1 MAKKVFKEI
10 IIILLLT
17 LAIILLLG
25 VLLYDY
31 VPMNKVIPEK
41 VTYTASDEVKEI
53 STEINKKDEEIPIT
67 SYTVTST
74 DLKNYKKV
82 NDYTA
87 GRKNPFAAVEVQ
99 DSNSDNSNANSNGN
113 TATTGQTNSSS
124 SGSSKN
130 DSGTTNSGS
139 SNNKN
144 STNYY
149 PDKGIK

>member
-1 MAKKVFKEI
+1 MVKNILKEI

-41 VTYTASDEVKEI
+41 VSYTASEEVKEI
-53 STEINKKDEEIPIT
+53 STEVEKNNEEIPIT

-87 GRKNPFAAVEVQ
+87 GRKNPFAAIE
-99 DSNSDNSNANSNGN
+99 SSGETGGTTGN
-113 TATTGQTNSSS
+113 TS
-124 SGSSKN
+124 SGSTS
-130 DSGTTNSGS
+130 TSGS
-139 SNNKN
+139 SNTGTANGGTTSTNEN

-149 PDKGIK
+149 PYKGTK

>member
-87 GRKNPFAAVEVQ
+87 GRKNPFAAVEIIE
-99 DSNSDNSNANSNGN
+99 SNPEATNGNANGN
-113 TATTGQTNSSS
+113 TGTTGQTNSSS